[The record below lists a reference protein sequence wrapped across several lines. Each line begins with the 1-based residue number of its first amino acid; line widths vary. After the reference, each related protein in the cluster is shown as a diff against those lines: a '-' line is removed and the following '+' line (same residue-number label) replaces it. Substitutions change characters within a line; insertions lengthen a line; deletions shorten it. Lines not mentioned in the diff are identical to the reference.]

1 MWFTDENVLTAATTR
16 SPQNDRVCCVNRRDV
31 VLERLLRTRWTFN
44 NSLMVS
50 VGVSKLWRTQLILVD
65 PGMKIN
71 GTTTVMFFSHSAA
84 TVCRAR
90 DLGRRSRETSSC
102 CNQDTDPAHRA
113 RDTIKLLEQ
122 ETPTFTAPDLCPP
135 TVRMI

>member
-31 VLERLLRTRWTFN
+31 VPERLLRTRWTFS

-71 GTTTVMFFSHSAA
+71 GTTTVMFFLTQQLLFVVQEISGD
-84 TVCRAR
+84 
-90 DLGRRSRETSSC
+90 DLGRLHL
-102 CNQDTDPAHRA
+102 AA
-113 RDTIKLLEQ
+113 IKTLIQRTEHVTQSNFLNRRHPRLLRQ
-122 ETPTFTAPDLCPP
+122 TCALQQSG
-135 TVRMI
+135 